1 MNRQQNGT
9 LVVQHPAVGDPYSR
23 VGRLQTK
30 WFNRRDFLL
39 GFLAVFS
46 LCSLLLNGVFLFH
59 LSHPSFWRE
68 FKLSWLH
75 PPPVRAT
82 DHIRGDSNASV
93 TIVEYADFQ
102 CPYCQQMHASLQT
115 SVQEGRIRWVYRHFP
130 LTSIHPLA
138 FKEAEAAECA
148 GAQGKFWEYADA
160 LFAAQ
165 ARLGSSRALDREL
178 ASLAEG
184 INADPAALKECLDS
198 AQFTQIVKN
207 QMREAEALQISG
219 TPTIFIDSK
228 RHEGSVSYNDLKD
241 LLANHPT

>member
-1 MNRQQNGT
+1 MNRQQNGAQ
-9 LVVQHPAVGDPYSR
+9 VVKHPAVGDPYSR

-59 LSHPSFWRE
+59 LSHPSFWRD
-68 FKLSWLH
+68 FKLSWLQ

-115 SVQEGRIRWVYRHFP
+115 SVQEGRIRWIYRHFP
-130 LTSIHPLA
+130 LTSIHPQA

-198 AQFTQIVKN
+198 AQFNQIVKN

-219 TPTIFIDSK
+219 TPTIFIDSE
-228 RHEGSVSYNDLKD
+228 RHEGSVSYNDLKG

>member
-1 MNRQQNGT
+1 
-9 LVVQHPAVGDPYSR
+9 
-23 VGRLQTK
+23 
-30 WFNRRDFLL
+30 
-39 GFLAVFS
+39 
-46 LCSLLLNGVFLFH
+46 
-59 LSHPSFWRE
+59 LS
-68 FKLSWLH
+68 
-75 PPPVRAT
+75 
-82 DHIRGDSNASV
+82 
-93 TIVEYADFQ
+93 
-102 CPYCQQMHASLQT
+102 
-115 SVQEGRIRWVYRHFP
+115 
-130 LTSIHPLA
+130 SIHPLA